1 MSNISAQ
8 LDAILATRA
17 AHLKDI
23 DAAIAAWKSREIA
36 LEGVIAKTEAA
47 ECANSDLHGASV
59 QLRSAA
65 EAVRGVLADYALVR
79 VRFARETLCIGIG
92 GTAGMGKSTFIQS
105 ATGLSENEIPT
116 GDLYCTTA
124 VRSLIENSL
133 DEKAAIA
140 DFHSPESFLSEVIAP
155 LCSEIG
161 IPAPTSMAAFRDL
174 HVELP
179 QGVEENQNNLDII
192 KRLEHAKLHLT
203 GYESYLTGRR
213 AVSISLPELRQF
225 VAYPEDGKTK
235 AGPFLA
241 VANLVVKAP
250 FPATDFAKLR
260 VVDLPGIGEAGINL
274 AKAQTENLRNSCDIT
289 ILVKKVPI
297 DGRVEWL
304 KADTTALDAMQRV
317 VPDVEDQTKFTLV
330 LFNDASTPDRLQSC
344 VENFRA
350 KVDRPFETIE
360 CDAHCKDKV
369 NQVAMPRILDFLA
382 KNLPVIDAA
391 ILSRQNAKAEAAL
404 ASARNAVESAR
415 TKVPALGLDSVNP
428 NVFAAMLHNETQDI
442 LERQRDSAVEKTR
455 GEDKEW
461 NDAVSNVKEQVLR
474 WGAEGFGYGSPEELR
489 RVVKSAITKEH
500 GRPQLFINDFR
511 VKFRDQWETMDLHL
525 TDRIARLLSD
535 VMDSL
540 RANRYLN
547 GFVPAKATPASD
559 SPSARLA
566 AVRAQIV
573 ALADRIDE
581 RTKYPGDAAILR
593 ELSAPLR
600 RIAEFDLQFRFHLE
614 PLLHAATDSLEPKR
628 FPDVSESDA
637 NAVQETLAALDAK
650 LKEAA
655 EAYSTAMRKS
665 GTGNTAALERKKRL
679 FEKAIP
685 DASVRADV
693 IAMLEQSMG
702 SAQSFCPNRI
712 FAAVVETF
720 FDAFIRS
727 KNSDEAFR
735 IIVANWRDELT
746 PAPDEKTRL
755 TNAAAGA
762 LAALTK
768 TF

>member
-1 MSNISAQ
+1 MSTIASQ
-8 LDAILATRA
+8 LESILATRSKRLQA
-17 AHLKDI
+17 V
-23 DAAIAAWKSREIA
+23 DAAIAKWSVLEADIA
-36 LEGVIAKTEAA
+36 RVSAQTAAA
-47 ECANSDLHGASV
+47 EQINPDVRGASS
-59 QLRSAA
+59 LLHSAA
-65 EAVRGVLADYALVR
+65 DTVRGVLAEYATIR
-79 VRFARETLCIGIG
+79 VRFARGTLCIGIG
-92 GTAGMGKSTFIQS
+92 GTAGMGKSTFLQS

-116 GDLYCTTA
+116 GDLFCTTA
-124 VRSLIENSL
+124 VRSLIENSP

-140 DFHSPESFLSEVIAP
+140 DFHSPDSFLAEVIAP
-155 LCSEIG
+155 MCGEIG
-161 IPAPTSMAAFRDL
+161 IPAPSSMASFRN
-174 HVELP
+174 LP
-179 QGVEENQNNLDII
+179 VVLPEGVEEDQKNLDIL
-192 KRLEHAKLHLT
+192 KRIGDAQSHLSE
-203 GYESYLTGRR
+203 YERHLTGRR
-213 AVSISLPELRQF
+213 GVSIPLAELRPF

-241 VANLVVKAP
+241 IANLVIKVP

-274 AKAQTENLRNSCDIT
+274 AKAQTESLRNSCDIT
-289 ILVKKVPI
+289 LLVKKVPA

-304 KADTTALDAMQRV
+304 KGDTTALDAMRRV
-317 VPDVEDQTKFTLV
+317 VPHVDDQTKFTMV
-330 LFNDASTPDRLQSC
+330 LFNDASTPERMQSC

-360 CDAHCKDKV
+360 CDAHSKDKV

-382 KNLPVIDAA
+382 KNLPEIDES
-391 ILSRQNAKAEAAL
+391 ILARQSATAEAAI
-404 ASARNAVESAR
+404 ESVRANVMAA
-415 TKVPALGLDSVNP
+415 TAKVPAIGLDAVNP
-428 NVFAAMLHNETQDI
+428 NVFAAMLHDETQDI
-442 LERQRDSAVEKTR
+442 LERQRDNAAENTR

-461 NDAVSNVKEQVLR
+461 NDAVSKVKEQVLR
-474 WGAEGFGYGSPEELR
+474 WGTEGYGYESPEKLR
-489 RVVKSAITKEH
+489 QIVKRAISKEH
-500 GRPQLFINDFR
+500 GRPQHFINDFR
-511 VKFRDQWETMDLHL
+511 VKFRDQWEAMDLHL
-525 TDRIARLLSD
+525 TDRIAQLLTN

-540 RANRYLN
+540 RENQYLN
-547 GFVPAKATPASD
+547 GFIPPRANPASATPAD
-559 SPSARLA
+559 RLA

-628 FPDVSESDA
+628 FPDVSESDP
-637 NAVQETLAALDAK
+637 NAVEETLTALDSK

-655 EAYSTAMRKS
+655 EAYSEAMRKS
-665 GTGNTAALERKKRL
+665 GTGNAAALERKKRL

-693 IAMLEQSMG
+693 IAMLEQSMS

-727 KNSDEAFR
+727 KNSEEAFR
-735 IIVANWRDELT
+735 IIVANWQRELT

-762 LAALTK
+762 LAALAK
-768 TF
+768 AF